1 MKKII
6 ILLLPIL
13 LFTSQTFAATGKA
26 AVYKITMKRAALCT
40 GNPTGTEC
48 AGAVVLGDDSQV
60 VDIAAVDAGT
70 QAASYGD
77 AALLPLGTT
86 FTHFQVRMDRKFVVK
101 TSSTASEHLKTD
113 AGKVCQTIENA
124 SGMYATDE
132 ATDKYTHLAGIDEG
146 TGTTL
151 AEMNIYMMNAGS
163 DSVSICTAT
172 DCSSVSTTDWDY
184 NTNVY
189 TTAQKSLSATD
200 SYHELIYTLTTP
212 YTVTMIP
219 PKITMAFGTAK
230 ALLAKNTTGTICRIT
245 AQEPVFTIN
254 IN

>member
-1 MKKII
+1 MRKII
-6 ILLLPIL
+6 IFLLPML
-13 LFTSQTFAATGKA
+13 LFTNQAFAAKGKA
-26 AVYKITMKRAALCT
+26 AVYKITMTRAALCT
-40 GNPTGTEC
+40 GNPTGSEC
-48 AGAVVLGDDSQV
+48 AGAVVLGDDTQV

-86 FTHFQVRMDRKFVVK
+86 FTHFQVRMDRKFIVK

-124 SGMYATDE
+124 DSMYDSDE
-132 ATDKYTHLAGIDEG
+132 ATDKYTHIPAIDEG

-151 AEMNIYMMNAGS
+151 GEMNVYMMNAGT
-163 DSVSICTAT
+163 DSVEICTNT
-172 DCSSVSTTDWDY
+172 SCGSSSSSDWDY
-184 NTNVY
+184 DTNAY
-189 TTAQKSLSATD
+189 ATAQQATALGD
-200 SYHELIYTLTTP
+200 TYHEIIYTLTTP

-219 PKITMAFGTAK
+219 PKITMAFGTAE
-230 ALLAKNTTGTICRIT
+230 ALGAFNTTGTLCRIQ

-254 IN
+254 ID